1 MDASPASD
9 AAEAR
14 RAPRLTRPG
23 VLIIDAQPGFLKLT
37 PGTHEPFLQ
46 RLGRLL
52 LMATHLELPTV
63 ATFEDSEA
71 NGYLPMRLE
80 GYWPGH
86 GTRHEKRT
94 FDCCA
99 DAAIVAAIAAMGRR
113 QLLVAGVETDVCVL
127 QSVLSLL
134 ELGYEVFLLEDVL
147 FSSEPHTGPA
157 IRRMEAGGA
166 IPCTLKTAFYE
177 LKKAVGVPE
186 GGDWPEGGWERLIER
201 FGPPEELPPWEPGA

>member
-1 MDASPASD
+1 MHPSAFQDTAG
-9 AAEAR
+9 AR

-23 VLIIDAQPGFLKLT
+23 ILVIDAQPGFLKLT

-52 LMATHLELPTV
+52 LMTTHLKLPTV
-63 ATFEDSEA
+63 ATFEDPEA

-86 GTRHEKRT
+86 GTRLEKTT

-99 DAAIVAAIAAMGRR
+99 DAAVVAAIEAMDRR
-113 QLLVAGVETDVCVL
+113 QLLVAGAETDVCVL

-134 ELGYEVFLLEDVL
+134 EREYEVFLLEDVL
-147 FSSEPHTGPA
+147 YSSEPHTGPA
-157 IRRMEAGGA
+157 IRRMETAGA
-166 IPCTLKTAFYE
+166 IPCTLKAAFYE
-177 LKKAVGVPE
+177 LKKTVGVPA
-186 GGDWPEGGWERLIER
+186 DPSWPEGGWERLIER